1 MCVPLQMAEKCDL
14 TKLCISFCY
23 KISPQNVDIIM
34 SLLRARGKMATFEAM
49 GISMSPLVM
58 EMISSA
64 SCLSSLSLCG
74 VTALTDDA
82 VEMVWDFINRTC
94 LHTVY

>member
-1 MCVPLQMAEKCDL
+1 MAEKCDL

-23 KISPQNVDIIM
+23 KVSPQNVDIIV

-64 SCLSSLSLCG
+64 SCLTSLSLCG
-74 VTALTDDA
+74 VTALTEDA
-82 VEMVWDFINRTC
+82 VEMVGDFIRTTHIYC
-94 LHTVY
+94 